1 MTISVALVGAG
12 YWGRK
17 LLPKFFAAP
26 DCAVAAVCDL
36 DAGYRAE
43 IEKAFPGTPTTASYD
58 DVLKNPAIDAV
69 LLVTPPATH
78 FSLGKKALE
87 AGKHIWIE
95 KPLAL
100 KLAEGKQLVE
110 LAQKKKTVLF
120 VDHTFLYDRAIR
132 MTHDMIAGGEMGDV
146 HHVFLQRLNL
156 GRIKRDSNVWWNSAP
171 HDVSILLYLLK
182 GRPVS
187 VTLHG
192 YRYLQSDVEDLN
204 MAVVE
209 MSDGASAFIYHNWLF
224 PENTAKLTVI
234 GGKKMLTYEG
244 KFDKRAA
251 TLYEYATGEQVAGG
265 GASQELA
272 NTIPSKIIAEHKLEG
287 VAVEEP
293 LASAVADFLDSIR
306 ARRAPVSDGGFS
318 LKVLA
323 VLEAAEQSLRSG
335 GKKTAIEI

>member
-1 MTISVALVGAG
+1 MKISVALVGAG

-26 DCAVAAVCDL
+26 DCSVATVCDL

-43 IEKAFPGTPTTASYD
+43 IEKAFPGTPTTASYE
-58 DVLKNPAIDAV
+58 DVLKDPKIDAI

-78 FSLGKKALE
+78 FSLGKKAIE
-87 AGKHIWIE
+87 TGKHIWIE

-100 KLAEGKQLVE
+100 RLAEGKQMVT
-110 LAQKKKTVLF
+110 LAEKKKTVLF

-132 MTHDMIAGGEMGDV
+132 MAHDMIASGEMGDV

-182 GRPVS
+182 GRPVN

-204 MAVVE
+204 MAVIE

-234 GGKKMLTYEG
+234 GSKKLLTYEG

-251 TLYEYATGEQVAGG
+251 TLYEYATGGRVAGG

-272 NTIPSKIIAEHKLEG
+272 NTIPSKIVAEHKLEG
-287 VAVEEP
+287 VATEEP
-293 LASAVADFLDSIR
+293 LAAAVADFLDSIR

-323 VLEAAEQSLRSG
+323 VLDAAEQSLRAG
-335 GKKTAIEI
+335 GKKTPIEI